1 MVEDSK
7 KNASEIISE
16 SIGQQTG
23 YDDDK
28 YVN

>member
-1 MVEDSK
+1 MVEDS